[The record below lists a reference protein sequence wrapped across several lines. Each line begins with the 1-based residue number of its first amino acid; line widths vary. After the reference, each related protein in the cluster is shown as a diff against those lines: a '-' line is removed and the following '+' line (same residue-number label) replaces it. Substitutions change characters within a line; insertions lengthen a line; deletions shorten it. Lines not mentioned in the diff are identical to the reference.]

1 MGQSFRDDYN
11 RQMDDDGDAA
21 APPAPKDLLLVLP
34 PTEPRSDAMTPAFY
48 PVVRRRGERVEVG
61 AIRELESGKPIHGEV
76 VRLER
81 RPEHPL
87 LFEVETLAQVPAAAQ
102 PAPGRSGPAQVASEE
117 YRANWEAIFG
127 LADQDN
133 DNDNDD
139 NDDNEDNEDNEAND
153 DHKDTLN

>member
-1 MGQSFRDDYN
+1 MGQSFADDYN
-11 RQMDDDGDAA
+11 RQMDDDGEAA

-34 PTEPRSDAMTPAFY
+34 PMEPRSNAVTPPFY
-48 PVVRRRGERVEVG
+48 PVVRRRGERFEVG

-87 LFEVETLAQVPAAAQ
+87 LFEVETVAEVPVQVPAAAQ
-102 PAPGRSGPAQVASEE
+102 LPARSGPAQVATEE

-127 LADQDN
+127 AHHGN
-133 DNDNDD
+133 
-139 NDDNEDNEDNEAND
+139 
-153 DHKDTLN
+153 KDTLN